1 MSESLGISGVG
12 RECDV
17 SIQDLSRSISARFSW
32 FTIRNTA
39 ALPVPEEAY
48 DSRRNQYHSTR
59 ILAWFENAI
68 QDLGVDRLLGV
79 ASFDLYVPG
88 MNFVFGEARRPGR
101 VSIISTHRLKHEPRT
116 TPGLLLKRATK
127 EAVHEI
133 GHMLGLGHCKNL
145 ECVMYFSNSL
155 ADTDRKNDDFCRGCR
170 SELGRLRFE

>member
-1 MSESLGISGVG
+1 MSESLGISGIG

-17 SIQDLSRSISARFSW
+17 SIQDLSGSISARFPW
-32 FTIRNTA
+32 FTIHNIA

-48 DSRRNQYHSTR
+48 DSRRSQYHSTR
-59 ILAWFENAI
+59 ILSWLEDTI

-79 ASFDLYVPG
+79 TSFDLYVPG

-101 VSIISTHRLKHEPRT
+101 VGIISTHRLKHDPRT
-116 TPGLLLKRATK
+116 ESGLLLKRATK

-133 GHMLGLGHCKNL
+133 GHMLGLGHCRSL

-155 ADTDRKNDDFCRGCR
+155 ADTDRKSDEFCRGCR
-170 SELGRLRFE
+170 LGLGRLRFE